1 MRYVVT
7 ERLTSS
13 RETFKSSA
21 MVDKAGKY
29 MLEANPE
36 TVFEMLINHFT
47 FITKTDSQFAA
58 VEAIIM
64 ISHFCLLSNIL

>member
-13 RETFKSSA
+13 RETFRSSA
-21 MVDKAGKY
+21 MVGKAGKY

-36 TVFEMLINHFT
+36 TVLGR
-47 FITKTDSQFAA
+47 
-58 VEAIIM
+58 
-64 ISHFCLLSNIL
+64 